1 MRSDERHSPSLG
13 GGTGAHVPNSSSLP
27 GEDVRVS
34 GRANTPS
41 WVYRRRLTGRLW
53 NTAICL
59 TAAPLTHSH
68 AQLGI
73 PETAHGPTL
82 EYRHLSHGC
91 STHHDAVHG
100 GRQDEKLAIANAVMA
115 TLQAKREE
123 LARNPNA
130 ESAAE
135 IKKAM
140 DRHVNSVRENRVRAL
155 TSNPSLSAAGEGGS
169 CSPRHPSPMAIW
181 CHGSDR
187 RVEGLVSFRVKAR
200 VSLNPGLPANLLQ
213 HQ

>member
-1 MRSDERHSPSLG
+1 MLPDALRRAALSLARWWHGRSRAKLVFPPRG
-13 GGTGAHVPNSSSLP
+13 GC
-27 GEDVRVS
+27 S
-34 GRANTPS
+34 GQRA
-41 WVYRRRLTGRLW
+41 
-53 NTAICL
+53 CQ
-59 TAAPLTHSH
+59 H

-187 RVEGLVSFRVKAR
+187 RVRGLVSFRVKAR